1 MTVESKIIVTAE
13 DRTRAAF
20 ASMER
25 NSKHASN
32 ALARLT
38 GTALKLAGAGTVLN
52 FFRNG
57 AESTER
63 WRDELAK
70 LNDVTE
76 EFFKIAADSG
86 KLNPLIGTIKTIQF
100 GLLGASV
107 AVDNLAKGVGAILAA
122 QLAAMKLNFS
132 EARRALQEFGADARE
147 NSKYLKKLYHDITTE
162 APKGFAKQEEAAKK
176 AAEAAQRLTEQR
188 DRDRIKQSIDNAR
201 AAEDALRAEGE
212 ISEGSTGAGLTLVGE
227 DVYNEARAK
236 EQERADVAAEKQRQR
251 LQQQIEI
258 MNESFMTENEQAA
271 MQYETQQMML
281 DDAFMREFLSAEDHT
296 RQKEELELQHQAKM
310 GNITAQGV
318 LARRKFEEMNAKQ
331 KTSFVLSEM
340 LALTAGVAGHN
351 KTLFKLNRGLAIA
364 NLAVEAPAAIGSA
377 IARGGGLPWGAGF
390 GILTA
395 LKFVALAA
403 AAKKA
408 DFGTSTSAPSIGG
421 GSAIP
426 TYDASTVPS
435 LSAEQ
440 AAPLARNINVVVE
453 SDSGMVSTEWV
464 RDKLFPS
471 INDALGDGVTLNVA
485 RA

>member
-1 MTVESKIIVTAE
+1 MTVQSRVVVTAE
-13 DRTRAAF
+13 DRTKAAF

-25 NSKHASN
+25 NANKGTVALRGLAS
-32 ALARLT
+32 T
-38 GTALKLAGAGTVLN
+38 VGKLAGAATLVAWFKKN
-52 FFRNG
+52 
-57 AESTER
+57 AESTDKFTAEM
-63 WRDELAK
+63 AK
-70 LNDVTE
+70 LDKITK
-76 EFFKIAADSG
+76 EFFNTAANAGTLD
-86 KLNPLIGTIKTIQF
+86 PLIYTIKVLTTSVTGLAVTIVKLAEAPIAF
-100 GLLGASV
+100 IKDVGLLV
-107 AVDNLAKGVGAILAA
+107 T
-122 QLAAMKLNFS
+122 NFS
-132 EARRALQEFGADARE
+132 ESGRHMIAWKRSVDDA
-147 NSKYLKKLYHDITTE
+147 HDAYAKFNDMLFTE

-176 AAEAAQRLTEQR
+176 AAEAARRLAEQR

-236 EQERADVAAEKQRQR
+236 EDERAAEAAERQR
-251 LQQQIEI
+251 ERLMRQIET
-258 MNESFMTENEQAA
+258 MNESFMTENELAA

-281 DDAFMREFLSAEDHT
+281 DDAFMREFFSAEEHT

-318 LARRKFEEMNAKQ
+318 LARRRFEEMNAKQ
-331 KTSFVLSEM
+331 KTSFVLGEM
-340 LALTAGVAGHN
+340 LALTEGVAGHN
-351 KTLFKLNRGLAIA
+351 KTLFKLNKALAIA
-364 NLAVEAPAAIGSA
+364 NLMVEAPDAIGAA

-395 LKFVALAA
+395 AKYVALAS

-408 DFGTSTSAPSIGG
+408 EFGTSTSAPSIGG
-421 GSAIP
+421 GGAIP